1 MESEEQSTQENW
13 LQLSSIRGPE
23 TDIWWRK
30 IQDEEYGKY
39 EAWVKKHTTPNGRK
53 LLPGVSEEDC
63 RARFHEARERI
74 YMRFG
79 YRFAHML
86 PPEQQRLLRETY
98 PNPPAECLLQAA
110 AGMERRQAAV

>member
-1 MESEEQSTQENW
+1 MKGEEQSTQEPW
-13 LQLSSIRGPE
+13 LQLDAIKGPE
-23 TDIWWRK
+23 TEVWWRQ
-30 IQDEEYGKY
+30 IQKEEYGRY
-39 EAWVKKHTTPNGRK
+39 EAWMKEHTTPNGRK

-63 RARFHEARERI
+63 RARYQEARERI

-79 YRFAHML
+79 YRFAHIL
-86 PPEQQRLLRETY
+86 PPEQQRRLRETY

>member
-1 MESEEQSTQENW
+1 MKGEEQPQENW
-13 LQLSSIRGPE
+13 LQLSSIRGRE
-23 TDIWWRK
+23 ADIWWRK
-30 IQDEEYGKY
+30 IQDEEYAGFND
-39 EAWVKKHTTPNGRK
+39 WVKEHTTADGREY
-53 LLPGVSEEDC
+53 LPGVSEEDC
-63 RARFHEARERI
+63 KARFHEARERI

-110 AGMERRQAAV
+110 AGMECRQAAG